1 MTTLMIGKQSRCRA
15 ASSGCAEQ
23 MLPQP
28 LPSHP
33 GPYLLLLGLAV
44 VRWLQLMFAPKA
56 LQQAVPLR
64 SQPVPCTLTPV
75 PPGWLGRGA
84 FGHCW
89 TTTVQ
94 PRRELACRN
103 TDARLRWKAVT
114 GPGLEYFHTHAR
126 THTRTHF
133 KLTHDRWKNQKIQTA
148 NTGNKRL
155 YRYRS
160 PGKWA
165 GTSRGAWSR
174 HASTLFGLQKK
185 NDSNAS
191 KY

>member
-1 MTTLMIGKQSRCRA
+1 MTRLRIGKPSRCRA
-15 ASSGCAEQ
+15 ASSGSAEQ

-33 GPYLLLLGLAV
+33 GPYLLLLGLPV
-44 VRWLQLMFAPKA
+44 VRRLQLMFAAKA

-64 SQPVPCTLTPV
+64 SQPVPCTLTPA
-75 PPGWLGRGA
+75 PPGWLARGA

-126 THTRTHF
+126 TDAHAHALQTYTRSIEEPENP
-133 KLTHDRWKNQKIQTA
+133 DSE
-148 NTGNKRL
+148 
-155 YRYRS
+155 YR
-160 PGKWA
+160 K
-165 GTSRGAWSR
+165 
-174 HASTLFGLQKK
+174 
-185 NDSNAS
+185 
-191 KY
+191 